1 MEVSSTFILLVQAP
15 TLTSQIYLPRVLTL
29 IFCDHSSLLELIYC
43 SPPVISLELLHFCVF
58 SLDPPCLI
66 RFYLNFSPERPLV
79 LHSPSSLH
87 ADIRP
92 PFYRH
97 STTGFWHWILRA
109 PFTTSHHAF
118 SLGWIFS
125 LGGVI
130 PIPTSPSPEEHKGLK
145 GSISSSS
152 VILENVF
159 TLLLWL
165 NNDLIPRYF
174 LSFFFSSILYLG

>member
-92 PFYRH
+92 PFYQRDLDIVLQV
-97 STTGFWHWILRA
+97 SDTEF
-109 PFTTSHHAF
+109 F
-118 SLGWIFS
+118 
-125 LGGVI
+125 V
-130 PIPTSPSPEEHKGLK
+130 
-145 GSISSSS
+145 
-152 VILENVF
+152 
-159 TLLLWL
+159 LLLL
-165 NNDLIPRYF
+165 QVTMLF
-174 LSFFFSSILYLG
+174 H